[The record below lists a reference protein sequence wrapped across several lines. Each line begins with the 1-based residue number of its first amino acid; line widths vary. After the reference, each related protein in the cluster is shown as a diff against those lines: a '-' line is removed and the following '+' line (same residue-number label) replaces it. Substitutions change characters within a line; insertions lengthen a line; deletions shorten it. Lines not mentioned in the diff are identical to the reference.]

1 MAEQEK
7 EYQPILPPAPDDEKP
22 EEGFVPYCGSDE
34 AETELPKSNKKFV
47 LLISLIIVVVLLAFI
62 MMFARKYNFY
72 QSALNGLQFDY
83 QQGEIVYNE
92 SIDSPGSLAASLSE
106 QIGNRPVR
114 VDAAM
119 YLFDQKQNIQNIMTE
134 YSYSH
139 SADESILD
147 VRTGS
152 EKSLFMKHFT
162 YRASSMGY
170 QKKSGS
176 DWKDDPDA
184 YVPKLNEYFF
194 GTQNH
199 AGIRYGCEQ
208 SSEVNVDGKD
218 YTCELWLMEDNSGPK
233 TVYTTIYRYYSGS
246 RLAGVRL
253 LFDYDD
259 LMEVYDI
266 KNYVIG

>member
-7 EYQPILPPAPDDEKP
+7 EYQPILPPPPEDEKP
-22 EEGFVPYCGSDE
+22 EEGFVPYCGSEE
-34 AETELPKSNKKFV
+34 AKLDMPKSNKK
-47 LLISLIIVVVLLAFI
+47 IIILIILIAAAVILTGI
-62 MMFARKYNFY
+62 SIISRKYNFY
-72 QSALNGLQFDY
+72 QSALSALQFDY
-83 QQGEIVYNE
+83 RQGEVIYDE
-92 SIDSPGSLAASLSE
+92 SIDHPGSLAKALSE
-106 QIGNRPVR
+106 QIGNRPVH
-114 VDAAM
+114 VDTTM
-119 YLFDQKQNIQNIMTE
+119 YLFDLKQTLQNIMTE
-134 YSYSH
+134 YAYSH
-139 SADESILD
+139 SADESILE

-176 DWKDDPDA
+176 SWKDDPDA

-194 GTQNH
+194 GTQDH

-208 SSEVNVDGKD
+208 SSEVNVNGKN
-218 YTCELWLMEDNSGPK
+218 YTCELWLMEDNSGSK
-233 TVYTTIYRYYSGS
+233 TVYTTIYRYYDGS

-253 LFDYDD
+253 LFDYDE